1 MGANISVFNGV
12 VLPVIGDVPV
22 DSEASMMTS
31 LISRI
36 LPTSKMLIGVVFPC
50 VLHRGECA
58 CGCECFSC
66 TV

>member
-1 MGANISVFNGV
+1 MGANISGFNGAVLAV
-12 VLPVIGDVPV
+12 VCDIPV
-22 DSEASMMTS
+22 DSEVSMMTS
-31 LISRI
+31 LISKI